1 MAPKKKQKISPP
13 QARFAALKVVVI
25 DALPFQRKLWSE
37 RIGAGFV
44 AVTSPEVLA
53 GALARHADAT
63 HVVSCVRGH
72 ALVDRVRGDVGD
84 GTHVVTDEWLTTTL
98 RAADGLAREAD
109 FAWRAPAAPAPPP
122 PVAAPRRG
130 VLAKYCCQRRI
141 TVEGDVNK
149 AVTGALADQ
158 MKWWDNGAVN
168 ADEFRLY
175 ATRIQLLHRVAPIIK
190 SWPVTLTP
198 ENWDDEREKLEAQH
212 YISATSTSA
221 TGGWIEYI
229 EQLVLGGPAAVVRE
243 DCFYKWQRD
252 PVRRVVF
259 EINALKMHVGKKR
272 AVDLVANRGVTS
284 AAELCARRDD
294 PALAIP
300 PHVRPNLALAPVGPS
315 ATRMDREETEAIL
328 GRFAAA
334 AAEVGLASTAVGS
347 YRRGKVGGHDLD
359 VMLHAPEGAPL
370 VAVADYEFHDGDGA
384 GFRLLERFFARLA
397 AVDVGGAPFLHPHRT
412 MGGLIG
418 AKEAPKLG
426 IRHCFVRSPAVPGAF
441 RQVDFI
447 LCPTEII
454 AHGLLGWSG
463 STSFQRSLRDYVNHA
478 HEKNWAEVPDRRP
491 IVGRRGWNVTRDGT
505 RVGSLIEGRELDEDE
520 HWAWSQNGIA
530 IARGKHSSKGKDGE
544 QFETTYEECNINLR
558 TEADVFRFFHLDY
571 RAPHER
577 CA

>member
-1 MAPKKKQKISPP
+1 MAPKKKQKVLPP
-13 QARFAALKVVVI
+13 QARFAALKIVVI

-44 AVTSPEVLA
+44 AVTSADVAA
-53 GALARHADAT
+53 GALARHGDAT
-63 HVVSCVRGH
+63 HVVSCAKDR
-72 ALVDRVRGDVGD
+72 ALVDRVRGDVGEA
-84 GTHVVTDEWLTTTL
+84 THVVTDEWLTTTL
-98 RAADGLAREAD
+98 RAADGRCE
-109 FAWRAPAAPAPPP
+109 PTS
-122 PVAAPRRG
+122 
-130 VLAKYCCQRRI
+130 RRI

-158 MKWWDNGAVN
+158 MKWWDYGAVN
-168 ADEFRLY
+168 ADEIKHY
-175 ATRIQLLHRVAPIIK
+175 ATRIQRLHRVAPIIK

-221 TGGWIEYI
+221 TGGLIEYI
-229 EQLVLGGPAAVVRE
+229 EQLVLGGPSAVVRE

-272 AVDLVANRGVTS
+272 AVDLVENRGVTS
-284 AAELCARRDD
+284 AEDLCARRDD

-370 VAVADYEFHDGDGA
+370 VAVADYEFHDPDGA
-384 GFRLLERFFARLA
+384 G
-397 AVDVGGAPFLHPHRT
+397 
-412 MGGLIG
+412 
-418 AKEAPKLG
+418 
-426 IRHCFVRSPAVPGAF
+426 
-441 RQVDFI
+441 
-447 LCPTEII
+447 
-454 AHGLLGWSG
+454 
-463 STSFQRSLRDYVNHA
+463 
-478 HEKNWAEVPDRRP
+478 
-491 IVGRRGWNVTRDGT
+491 
-505 RVGSLIEGRELDEDE
+505 
-520 HWAWSQNGIA
+520 
-530 IARGKHSSKGKDGE
+530 
-544 QFETTYEECNINLR
+544 
-558 TEADVFRFFHLDY
+558 
-571 RAPHER
+571 
-577 CA
+577 

>member
-1 MAPKKKQKISPP
+1 MAPKKKQKVLPP
-13 QARFAALKVVVI
+13 QARFAALKIVVI

-44 AVTSPEVLA
+44 AVTSADVAA
-53 GALARHADAT
+53 GALARHGDAT
-63 HVVSCVRGH
+63 HVVSCAKDR
-72 ALVDRVRGDVGD
+72 ALVDRVRGDVGEA
-84 GTHVVTDEWLTTTL
+84 THVVTDEWLTTAL
-98 RAADGLAREAD
+98 RAAGGPREAD
-109 FAWRAPAAPAPPP
+109 FVLRAPAPPATPP

-158 MKWWDNGAVN
+158 MKWWDYGAVN
-168 ADEFRLY
+168 ADEIKHY
-175 ATRIQLLHRVAPIIK
+175 ATRIQRLHRVAPIIK

-221 TGGWIEYI
+221 TGGLIEYI
-229 EQLVLGGPAAVVRE
+229 EQLVLGGPSAVVRE

-272 AVDLVANRGVTS
+272 AVDLVENRGVTS
-284 AAELCARRDD
+284 AEDLCARRDD

-347 YRRGKVGGHDLD
+347 YRRGKAPKGGQ
-359 VMLHAPEGAPL
+359 AQ
-370 VAVADYEFHDGDGA
+370 
-384 GFRLLERFFARLA
+384 FAR
-397 AVDVGGAPFLHPHRT
+397 
-412 MGGLIG
+412 
-418 AKEAPKLG
+418 
-426 IRHCFVRSPAVPGAF
+426 RSA
-441 RQVDFI
+441 
-447 LCPTEII
+447 
-454 AHGLLGWSG
+454 
-463 STSFQRSLRDYVNHA
+463 
-478 HEKNWAEVPDRRP
+478 
-491 IVGRRGWNVTRDGT
+491 
-505 RVGSLIEGRELDEDE
+505 
-520 HWAWSQNGIA
+520 
-530 IARGKHSSKGKDGE
+530 
-544 QFETTYEECNINLR
+544 
-558 TEADVFRFFHLDY
+558 
-571 RAPHER
+571 
-577 CA
+577 

>member
-1 MAPKKKQKISPP
+1 MSTVARGVRVTDAWTAAMAHMTTGAKRRGAASEARGGEEEREDDAAGEAARDRDRDGRELRDPDLERARAVRGRATPTTALVASAAGTRRPWGAADADAWPSTTFWSDFSPQKSVCGYRTASSPTARPAATRAGDAAERAP
-13 QARFAALKVVVI
+13 QRRDAAHEELADRRAGDADGHRDGRARAALKVVVI

-53 GALARHADAT
+53 GALARADAT

-72 ALVDRVRGDVGD
+72 ALVDRVRRR
-84 GTHVVTDEWLTTTL
+84 TT
-98 RAADGLAREAD
+98 
-109 FAWRAPAAPAPPP
+109 
-122 PVAAPRRG
+122 
-130 VLAKYCCQRRI
+130 
-141 TVEGDVNK
+141 
-149 AVTGALADQ
+149 
-158 MKWWDNGAVN
+158 
-168 ADEFRLY
+168 
-175 ATRIQLLHRVAPIIK
+175 AT
-190 SWPVTLTP
+190 WTP
-198 ENWDDEREKLEAQH
+198 H
-212 YISATSTSA
+212 
-221 TGGWIEYI
+221 
-229 EQLVLGGPAAVVRE
+229 
-243 DCFYKWQRD
+243 
-252 PVRRVVF
+252 
-259 EINALKMHVGKKR
+259 
-272 AVDLVANRGVTS
+272 
-284 AAELCARRDD
+284 
-294 PALAIP
+294 
-300 PHVRPNLALAPVGPS
+300 
-315 ATRMDREETEAIL
+315 
-328 GRFAAA
+328 
-334 AAEVGLASTAVGS
+334 
-347 YRRGKVGGHDLD
+347 
-359 VMLHAPEGAPL
+359 
-370 VAVADYEFHDGDGA
+370 YEFHDGDGA

>member
-1 MAPKKKQKISPP
+1 MSLATAARARVPDPRVGTVKFIEGRLWRLATPRDAELVEAYGMAPKKKQKVLPP
-13 QARFAALKVVVI
+13 QARFAALKIVVI

-44 AVTSPEVLA
+44 AVTSADVAA
-53 GALARHADAT
+53 GALARHGDAT
-63 HVVSCVRGH
+63 HVVSCAKDR
-72 ALVDRVRGDVGD
+72 ALVDRVRGDVGEA
-84 GTHVVTDEWLTTTL
+84 THVVTDEWLTTTL

-109 FAWRAPAAPAPPP
+109 FVLRAPAPPATPP

-158 MKWWDNGAVN
+158 MKWWDYGAVN
-168 ADEFRLY
+168 ADEIKHY
-175 ATRIQLLHRVAPIIK
+175 ATRIQRLHRVAPIIK

-221 TGGWIEYI
+221 TGGLIEYI
-229 EQLVLGGPAAVVRE
+229 EQLVLGGPSAVVRE

-272 AVDLVANRGVTS
+272 AVDLVENRGVTS
-284 AAELCARRDD
+284 AEDLCARRDD

-370 VAVADYEFHDGDGA
+370 VAVADYEFHDPDGA
-384 GFRLLERFFARLA
+384 G
-397 AVDVGGAPFLHPHRT
+397 
-412 MGGLIG
+412 
-418 AKEAPKLG
+418 
-426 IRHCFVRSPAVPGAF
+426 
-441 RQVDFI
+441 
-447 LCPTEII
+447 
-454 AHGLLGWSG
+454 
-463 STSFQRSLRDYVNHA
+463 
-478 HEKNWAEVPDRRP
+478 
-491 IVGRRGWNVTRDGT
+491 
-505 RVGSLIEGRELDEDE
+505 
-520 HWAWSQNGIA
+520 
-530 IARGKHSSKGKDGE
+530 
-544 QFETTYEECNINLR
+544 
-558 TEADVFRFFHLDY
+558 
-571 RAPHER
+571 
-577 CA
+577 

>member
-1 MAPKKKQKISPP
+1 M
-13 QARFAALKVVVI
+13 
-25 DALPFQRKLWSE
+25 
-37 RIGAGFV
+37 
-44 AVTSPEVLA
+44 TS
-53 GALARHADAT
+53 
-63 HVVSCVRGH
+63 
-72 ALVDRVRGDVGD
+72 
-84 GTHVVTDEWLTTTL
+84 
-98 RAADGLAREAD
+98 
-109 FAWRAPAAPAPPP
+109 
-122 PVAAPRRG
+122 
-130 VLAKYCCQRRI
+130 
-141 TVEGDVNK
+141 
-149 AVTGALADQ
+149 
-158 MKWWDNGAVN
+158 
-168 ADEFRLY
+168 
-175 ATRIQLLHRVAPIIK
+175 
-190 SWPVTLTP
+190 
-198 ENWDDEREKLEAQH
+198 
-212 YISATSTSA
+212 TSTSA

-229 EQLVLGGPAAVVRE
+229 EQLVLGGPSAVVRE

-544 QFETTYEECNINLR
+544 QFETTYEECNINIR

>member
-1 MAPKKKQKISPP
+1 M
-13 QARFAALKVVVI
+13 
-25 DALPFQRKLWSE
+25 RKLWSE

-84 GTHVVTDEWLTTTL
+84 
-98 RAADGLAREAD
+98 A
-109 FAWRAPAAPAPPP
+109 
-122 PVAAPRRG
+122 
-130 VLAKYCCQRRI
+130 RI
-141 TVEGDVNK
+141 TAEGDVNK

-300 PHVRPNLALAPVGPS
+300 PHV
-315 ATRMDREETEAIL
+315 
-328 GRFAAA
+328 
-334 AAEVGLASTAVGS
+334 GLASTAVGS

-359 VMLHAPEGAPL
+359 VMLHAPRARRGR
-370 VAVADYEFHDGDGA
+370 DYEFHDGDGA

-397 AVDVGGAPFLHPHRT
+397 AIDVGGAPFLHPHRT

-426 IRHCFVRSPAVPGAF
+426 IRHCRAVAAVPGAF